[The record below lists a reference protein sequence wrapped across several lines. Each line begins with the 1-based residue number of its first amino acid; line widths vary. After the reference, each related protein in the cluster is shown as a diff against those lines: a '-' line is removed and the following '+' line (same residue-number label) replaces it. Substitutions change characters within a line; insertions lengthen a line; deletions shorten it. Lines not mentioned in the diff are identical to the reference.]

1 MIQVRNKHSKSTT
14 SDTGQDDPEPIFQ
27 ECGPSSLFAHCL
39 WFSFAPAQSAHSPA
53 YTLLLRFSL
62 MPSDPTAPEHLST
75 THPPTVTVSGPPLP
89 HGPLL
94 SWFCTHSKP
103 SSFCPSA
110 CLESPRAKATS
121 FMKPLLSPVRRHLRP
136 PLKSDSTGSPSSR

>member
-1 MIQVRNKHSKSTT
+1 MNQSKVRIQAQKGMMSTITHFGTGGIQHSKHIFRYRS
-14 SDTGQDDPEPIFQ
+14 QDDPEPIFQ
-27 ECGPSSLFAHCL
+27 ERGPNSVCPLPL
-39 WFSFAPAQSAHSPA
+39 VSFAPAQSAHSPA

-75 THPPTVTVSGPPLP
+75 THPTVTVSGPPLP

-110 CLESPRAKATS
+110 CLESPQS
-121 FMKPLLSPVRRHLRP
+121 QGHL
-136 PLKSDSTGSPSSR
+136 PSCKT